1 MPGMLTVTPLFN
13 TLCFAYCFRLS
24 ASWKA
29 EINIVSNPLL
39 VSSCVLDTPGG
50 KGSWLHS
57 GPSRALTNV
66 SGPELGSSLE
76 SPGGQ
81 RWVSPLCR
89 RGNWIVSKTAVGLW
103 KLMGTAQGLRGEMA
117 RCVGSACP
125 LAAAVRAV
133 LPRDQSCPRFHLQ
146 RSGQGSPFLEPPAV
160 PPAAAPSPMS
170 SEQCLAYSLLSWLPR
185 DSMAAARPAPI
196 AMETAGTQ
204 FPPSPSSEPGPAGQA
219 SAHLGGSPRG
229 RAAAGP

>member
-1 MPGMLTVTPLFN
+1 M
-13 TLCFAYCFRLS
+13 
-24 ASWKA
+24 
-29 EINIVSNPLL
+29 
-39 VSSCVLDTPGG
+39 
-50 KGSWLHS
+50 
-57 GPSRALTNV
+57 
-66 SGPELGSSLE
+66 
-76 SPGGQ
+76 
-81 RWVSPLCR
+81 CR

-125 LAAAVRAV
+125 LAAAVLAV